1 MSSCNRRCAPNDGGL
16 GKNGV
21 TKRTERR
28 LRTPFDTLRSPL
40 RRAWLDGGGG
50 LSMQKLILISILFV
64 DVLVPLWAA
73 RDRNAVR
80 GLKKA
85 LFYMCICNAI
95 YLLLVMFVYPRL

>member
-1 MSSCNRRCAPNDGGL
+1 
-16 GKNGV
+16 
-21 TKRTERR
+21 
-28 LRTPFDTLRSPL
+28 
-40 RRAWLDGGGG
+40 
-50 LSMQKLILISILFV
+50 MQKLILISILFV

-73 RDRNAVR
+73 RDRDAAR

>member
-1 MSSCNRRCAPNDGGL
+1 LRRPI
-16 GKNGV
+16 
-21 TKRTERR
+21 
-28 LRTPFDTLRSPL
+28 S
-40 RRAWLDGGGG
+40 RAWLCEGSWP
-50 LSMQKLILISILFV
+50 SMQKLILISILFV

-73 RDRNAVR
+73 RDRDAAR